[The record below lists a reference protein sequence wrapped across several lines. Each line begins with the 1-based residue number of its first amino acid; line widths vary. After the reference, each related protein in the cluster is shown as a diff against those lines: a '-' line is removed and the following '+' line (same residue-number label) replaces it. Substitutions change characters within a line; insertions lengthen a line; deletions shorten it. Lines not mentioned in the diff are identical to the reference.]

1 MSYALDS
8 AHETLAQSKYPS
20 RPLELNSW
28 IDPAMSIFSCTQLKQ
43 LGLLREKLDVG
54 TTRP

>member
-28 IDPAMSIFSCTQLKQ
+28 IDPTMSIFSWTQLKQ